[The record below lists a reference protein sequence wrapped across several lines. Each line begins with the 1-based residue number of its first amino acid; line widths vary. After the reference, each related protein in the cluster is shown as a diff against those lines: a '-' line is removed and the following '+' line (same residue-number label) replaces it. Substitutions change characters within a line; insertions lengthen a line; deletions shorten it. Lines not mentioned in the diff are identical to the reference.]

1 MSRRGRIVLLDGRS
15 WASYAA
21 LTGAT
26 LAAAVA
32 FADAGYD
39 VVVDTVF
46 ERAECATSLLE
57 ARERARGDRPVGQAR
72 GQADRVLHGAPYE
85 LVVDTTTAS
94 PNDAVALIAALLRR

>member
-1 MSRRGRIVLLDGRS
+1 VSRRGRIVLLDGRS

-26 LAAAVA
+26 LAAAIA

-46 ERAECATSLLE
+46 ERAECATSTSSRHAS
-57 ARERARGDRPVGQAR
+57 ARAAIGQSASRAARLTACCTAPLRARR
-72 GQADRVLHGAPYE
+72 
-85 LVVDTTTAS
+85 
-94 PNDAVALIAALLRR
+94 